1 MDCSPPGSSVHEIF
15 QVRILEW
22 VAISSSR
29 ASSQPRDQTCVSYI
43 GRQILYH
50 WAAWEALS
58 WLVVQS
64 LSCVQLFAIP
74 WIPPHQASLLHYF
87 PEFAQTHVHWV
98 DDAIQPSHP
107 LSPPSSPALNL
118 SQHLVSHNLNYL
130 MEISLVVQWLRIQLP
145 MQGTWVPSLV
155 REDPTCCEATKPMHH
170 NYWALAPWS
179 LCSATE
185 KPPQRETSELQGR
198 LALAH
203 HN

>member
-1 MDCSPPGSSVHEIF
+1 MNCSPPGSSVHEIF

-29 ASSQPRDQTCVSYI
+29 GSSQYRDETCVSGI
-43 GRQILYH
+43 GSQILYH
-50 WAAWEALS
+50 WVTWEALS
-58 WLVVQS
+58 WLVQL
-64 LSCVQLFAIP
+64 LSCVQLFATP
-74 WIPPHQASLLHYF
+74 WIPPHQASLLHCF

-107 LSPPSSPALNL
+107 LSLPSSPALNL

-130 MEISLVVQWLRIQLP
+130 MEISLVVQWLRIHLP

-155 REDPTCCEATKPMHH
+155 REDPMCCEATKLVHH

-179 LCSATE
+179 LCSATRKATTE
-185 KPPQRETSELQGR
+185 RTCALQGR
-198 LALAH
+198 LALTH